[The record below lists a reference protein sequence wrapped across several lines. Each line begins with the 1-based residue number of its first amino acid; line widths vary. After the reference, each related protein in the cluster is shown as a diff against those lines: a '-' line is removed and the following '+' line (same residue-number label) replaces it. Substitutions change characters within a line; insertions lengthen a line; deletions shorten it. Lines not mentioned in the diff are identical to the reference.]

1 MIILLSYILFV
12 YYLSRSAKRKRKRK
26 TTVIIQP
33 RQPTQAQ
40 IQAEKRR
47 AEKLQALAEKQ
58 AAQRE
63 QAESDIG
70 HYTENLDGLYRMQ
83 ADTMRLLDAAQKEV
97 DTDNQLNKYGAVV
110 PVKILEKHIRQ
121 RDRYQ
126 SRLFTINNQIH
137 SANKHLRKAERILN
151 QPED

>member
-1 MIILLSYILFV
+1 MLILLSYILFS
-12 YYLSRSAKRKRKRK
+12 YYLIRKPKRRKRK
-26 TTVIIQP
+26 TTVVIQP
-33 RQPTQAQ
+33 RQPTQAK

-47 AEKLQALAEKQ
+47 DEKLQALAEKQ
-58 AAQRE
+58 AAEKE
-63 QAESDIG
+63 QAASDVG
-70 HYTENLDGLYRMQ
+70 HYSENLDGLYRMQ

-97 DTDNQLNKYGAVV
+97 DTDNQLNKFGAVV

-126 SRLFTINNQIH
+126 ARLFTINNQIH